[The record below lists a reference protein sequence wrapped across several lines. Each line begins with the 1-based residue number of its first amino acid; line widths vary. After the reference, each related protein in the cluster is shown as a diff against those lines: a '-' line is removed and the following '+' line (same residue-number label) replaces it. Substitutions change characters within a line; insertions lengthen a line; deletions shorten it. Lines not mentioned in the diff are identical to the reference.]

1 MSHYVFRG
9 SGSES
14 ESESSTLHR
23 HVAQNQKPNTDVVIF
38 SFLVTSAKENE
49 TRAILFVALSILDV
63 TKSCT
68 LDFYGC

>member
-9 SGSES
+9 SGS

-23 HVAQNQKPNTDVVIF
+23 HVAQNQKPNTEKCVVIF